1 MTLAWKEPDGLAVD
15 ETLPHFRTHRPR
27 RRRRRRILS
36 LFAITA
42 ALVLLIGVASAGATS
57 SIEGVW
63 AFESGQIAITPLSDG
78 TFVGTVV
85 DQTKFAECVHPVGE
99 EIWTDMRLQPD
110 GSYWGQHQW
119 LFEGTCAK
127 NPTPGPTAWRVKEA
141 ADGSKSLQVCFS
153 KPGTTQPTIAA
164 NGLTASVTYG
174 CIDSALTA
182 PPPLAAAEHL
192 SLRSAK
198 QCVSARL
205 FKIHLADPKYDPLKS
220 VAVTIKGRH
229 IKTSRGGHYIVAT
242 INLRGFPRGAFTVKI
257 SATTVLGHRLRE
269 QRTYHT
275 CAPHPLRGKPTKG
288 R

>member
-1 MTLAWKEPDGLAVD
+1 MTRTEELDGLTVD
-15 ETLPHFRTHRPR
+15 RTLPHIRTHRPR
-27 RRRRRRILS
+27 RRRRTRISS
-36 LFAITA
+36 LLAITA
-42 ALVLLIGVASAGATS
+42 ALVLLVCVGSAGATS

-63 AFESGQIAITPLSDG
+63 AFESGQIAITALPSG

-99 EIWTDMRLQPD
+99 EIWTDISLQSD

-141 ADGSKSLQVCFS
+141 ADGSKSLEVCFS
-153 KPGTTQPTIAA
+153 KPGATQPTIAA

-174 CIDSALTA
+174 CINSALTA

-198 QCVSARL
+198 QCVSGRL
-205 FKIHLADPKYDPLKS
+205 FKIHLADPKYDPLES

-229 IKTSRGGHYIVAT
+229 IKTSRRAHYIVAT

-257 SATTVLGHRLRE
+257 SATTVLGHRLRD

>member
-1 MTLAWKEPDGLAVD
+1 MTRAWKEPDGLAVD
-15 ETLPHFRTHRPR
+15 KTLPHIRANRPR
-27 RRRRRRILS
+27 RRRRTRIS
-36 LFAITA
+36 LLLAITA

-63 AFESGQIAITPLSDG
+63 AFESGEIAITPMSNG

-85 DQTKFAECVHPVGE
+85 DQTRFAECVHPVGE
-99 EIWTDMRLQPD
+99 EIWTDIRLQSD

-141 ADGSKSLQVCFS
+141 ADGSKLLQVCFS
-153 KPGTTQPTIAA
+153 TPGTAQPTIAPGGA
-164 NGLTASVTYG
+164 TAEVTYG
-174 CIDSALTA
+174 CINSALTA
-182 PPPLAAAEHL
+182 PLATAEHL
-192 SLRSAK
+192 ALRSAK

-220 VAVTIKGRH
+220 VLVTIKGRH
-229 IKTSRGGHYIVAT
+229 IKTSRRGHYIVAT

-257 SATTVLGHRLRE
+257 SATTVLGHRLRD

>member
-1 MTLAWKEPDGLAVD
+1 MEEPDGLAVGK
-15 ETLPHFRTHRPR
+15 TLRPIPTDSPR
-27 RRRRRRILS
+27 RRRRRGISS

-42 ALVLLIGVASAGATS
+42 ASVLLICVGSAGATS
-57 SIEGVW
+57 NIEGVW
-63 AFESGQIAITPLSDG
+63 AFESGQIAITALSNG

-99 EIWTDMRLQPD
+99 EIWTDMRVQPD

-127 NPTPGPTAWRVKEA
+127 NPAPGPTAWRVDEA

-153 KPGTTQPTIAA
+153 KPGATQPTIAA
-164 NGLTASVTYG
+164 DGLTASVTYG
-174 CIDSALTA
+174 CINSALTA
-182 PPPLAAAEHL
+182 PPPLAVAEHL

-205 FKIHLADPKYDPLKS
+205 FRIHLADPKYDPLES
-220 VAVTIKGRH
+220 VLVTIKGRH
-229 IKTSRGGHYIVAT
+229 IKTSRHGHYIVAT

-257 SATTVLGHRLRE
+257 SATTVLGHHLRG

-275 CAPHPLRGKPTKG
+275 CAPHPLHSKPKK
-288 R
+288 RR